1 MIYKKSVVLT
11 SVDNSLKKAVMN
23 IDSRAGNIKGEV
35 KLYNFIAEPMGV
47 LSLGLLVDNKV
58 HKAGLTRVG
67 YMTYTFGSI
76 LTKIPS
82 ACTCAIISSKGG
94 KAEPL
99 LLGSI
104 STSIYNLEES
114 LLQSLTALDE
124 SKIDSVE
131 SILDNNIGEYEDQEE
146 IDEEIDKCFANNN
159 CGECQYKKAFF
170 DDTYSKNFAIEPQI
184 KRAEA
189 VTTPELPNELK
200 KDITKGKLR
209 VPSQN
214 SNINF
219 IDEIGGQIDML
230 FKDYPIEETLSE
242 IIPNSKWVSVDF
254 NNDNKVYVVGLI
266 YENDAVRYV
275 CYGVPAKWTERPPAD
290 FNEKA
295 QWLPIDMD
303 APQGDGYWITYQDA
317 TDGNLIQVEVI

>member
-11 SVDNSLKKAVMN
+11 SIDNSLKKAVLN
-23 IDSRAGNIKGEV
+23 IDSRAGNIKGDV

-67 YMTYTFGSI
+67 YMTYSFGSI
-76 LTKIPS
+76 LTKIPN
-82 ACTCAIISSKGG
+82 ACTCAIVSSKGG
-94 KAEPL
+94 KTEPL

-104 STSIYNLEES
+104 SSSNNLEES
-114 LLQSLTALDE
+114 LLQSLGALE
-124 SKIDSVE
+124 ENKIDNVE
-131 SILDNNIGEYEDQEE
+131 NLLNENLGEYDDQEE
-146 IDEEIDKCFANNN
+146 IETEIDKCLN
-159 CGECQYKKAFF
+159 CNESCTSCQYKKAFF
-170 DDTYSKNFAIEPQI
+170 DDTYTKYASGEQL
-184 KRAEA
+184 KRAEQSITA
-189 VTTPELPNELK
+189 QIPSDLK

-209 VPSQN
+209 VPSH
-214 SNINF
+214 SSTLNF

-230 FKDYPIEETLSE
+230 FKDYPLEETLAE

-254 NNDNKVYVVGLI
+254 NNDNKIYVVGLI
-266 YENDAVRYV
+266 YENEVVKYV
-275 CYGVPAKWTERPPAD
+275 CYGVPAKWTQLPPSD

-303 APQGDGYWITYQDA
+303 SPQGEGYWITYQDA